1 MKRKRTMSD
10 HSLLAGTRTGT
21 VCGTLLVI
29 LSSIQFAD
37 IVQTSILAAIGAAVS
52 FVVTVLLKRVFRKRK

>member
-1 MKRKRTMSD
+1 MSD
-10 HSLLAGTRTGT
+10 HSFLAGTRTGT
-21 VCGTLLVI
+21 MSGTFLVI

-37 IVQTSILAAIGAAVS
+37 IVQTTILAVIGAAVS

>member
-1 MKRKRTMSD
+1 MSD
-10 HSLLAGTRTGT
+10 HSFFSGTRTGT
-21 VCGTLLVI
+21 MGGTLLVI

-52 FVVTVLLKRVFRKRK
+52 FVITVLLKRVFRRRK